1 MHVLNEKL
9 KRLEPVEKKCI
20 FCSYNNMVS
29 MDDCYFVPLFKEN
42 DRTNIIV
49 YRSVKYSKILI
60 GISRC
65 STCAAIHEAAKTKAT
80 IYAVLAGA
88 GVFGFSL
95 LFQNFPVGFG
105 GFLSG
110 IIILVGSQEYFARKL
125 VFKKDILDLKRGA
138 EINDTVQDFVIN
150 GWSFTQPSA

>member
-9 KRLEPVEKKCI
+9 KRLEPIEKKCI

-88 GVFGFSL
+88 GVFAFRYCFKIS
-95 LFQNFPVGFG
+95 P
-105 GFLSG
+105 
-110 IIILVGSQEYFARKL
+110 LVLAASCQ
-125 VFKKDILDLKRGA
+125 V
-138 EINDTVQDFVIN
+138 
-150 GWSFTQPSA
+150 